1 MAIVA
6 HGASDALAALRYSI
20 APANEWLVL
29 RAPEWP
35 DISIDEYQKE
45 GIERR
50 EDGDRSQEIK
60 MFYLRPVC
68 VEGLRDEVSVFWRTM
83 L

>member
-1 MAIVA
+1 MC
-6 HGASDALAALRYSI
+6 
-20 APANEWLVL
+20 
-29 RAPEWP
+29 RAQEWP

-50 EDGDRSQEIK
+50 EDGDRSQEIEI
-60 MFYLRPVC
+60 FYLRPVC

-83 L
+83 F